1 MDALIND
8 YAVIE
13 VEIASRGVVE
23 CDISS
28 VGTISV
34 DVDIPEQVGGR
45 QYSGDYVVTPKAH
58 DSTVLPTNGL
68 LMMDDVTV
76 VQIPYYETSNVSGST
91 VYIANEV

>member
-13 VEIASRGVVE
+13 VEIASRGVIE
-23 CDISS
+23 CAMSS

-34 DVDIPEQVGGR
+34 EVDIPEQVGGHS
-45 QYSGDYVVTPKAH
+45 YSGAYTVTPKAH
-58 DSTVLPTNGL
+58 EQTVLPTTGL
-68 LMMDDVTV
+68 LMLDDVTV
-76 VQIPYYETSNVSGST
+76 VEIPYYETSNVSGST